1 MKMRS
6 TGLFLSIAIALSCLT
21 ATALAG
27 EGDSTKRAEEL
38 FGQGR
43 VLLDEGK
50 YAEACEAF
58 DESMRL
64 EPGGGTLL
72 NLALCH
78 EFLGKYA
85 TATREYREAL
95 DRAIADGRQDRRQLA
110 HDRLDVVSARVAR
123 FVVEIGDAT
132 SVTVTMDGEPVPS
145 SALKR
150 PIALDPGQHTLVVS
164 IPGEV
169 PFEHRFAIPKEN
181 GWRGG
186 VQVPRAGAS
195 TAPGAERP
203 VLPSTTLL
211 QPPSLLTPDAVEQ
224 PRTERTTWHWVGLG
238 VGALGLAT
246 SAVTGVK
253 ALNAESDAKD
263 SCIPER
269 GYCSSDARAAADR
282 ANDLAWASTVSLGV
296 GLAGLAVWTW
306 LPKERAESTVG
317 LSTTS
322 GGMLVTTS
330 GSF

>member
-1 MKMRS
+1 MKMRC
-6 TGLFLSIAIALSCLT
+6 TVIDLSIAIALSCLT
-21 ATALAG
+21 ATAFVSAG
-27 EGDSTKRAEEL
+27 DATKRAEEL

-78 EFLGKYA
+78 ELLGKYA

-95 DRAIADGRQDRRQLA
+95 DRAIADGRQDRRRLA
-110 HDRLDVVSARVAR
+110 HERLDVVSARVAR
-123 FVVEIGDAT
+123 FAVEIDDAT
-132 SVTVTMDGEPVPS
+132 NVTVTMDGEPVPG
-145 SALKR
+145 SALER
-150 PIALDPGQHTLVVS
+150 PIALDPGTHTLVVS

-169 PFEHRFAIPKEN
+169 PFEHRFAIPKED
-181 GWRGG
+181 GWRGR
-186 VQVPRAGAS
+186 VQVPRASVPA
-195 TAPGAERP
+195 AVPPAAVRP
-203 VLPSTTLL
+203 VLSPPTLPL
-211 QPPSLLTPDAVEQ
+211 SLPKRDAVEQ
-224 PRTERTTWHWVGLG
+224 PRTERTTWHWVGLSVG
-238 VGALGLAT
+238 VLGLAT
-246 SAVTGVK
+246 SAVTGVE
-253 ALNAESDAKD
+253 ALDAESDAND

-269 GYCSSDARAAADR
+269 GYCSADGKAAADR
-282 ANDLAWASTVSLGV
+282 ANDFAWASTVSLGV

-317 LSTTS
+317 LSTTP